1 MIGGAMDDRG
11 LWIAGTW
18 GAALLLWLGFRL
30 FYDGLR
36 RPMRPH
42 EIETFLAGLGERM
55 DATGN
60 DTARLR
66 AFLEAD
72 DGREFVML
80 NLVKTRPG
88 VITDPE
94 SGETLGGAE
103 WLRRY
108 SRTFVRGLIRRGG
121 HPVLVG
127 RKVGGYI
134 DAWNSS
140 ADPGWT
146 LFGTMRYRSRRDL
159 VRLAGDPAFR
169 AVHPAKLLGTEATFS
184 FPAQRIFGFHAG
196 PRTTAGLA
204 LALLAALGHIAIL
217 TWG

>member
-1 MIGGAMDDRG
+1 MDDRD
-11 LWIAGTW
+11 LWIMAIW

-36 RPMRPH
+36 RPLRPG
-42 EIETFLAGLGERM
+42 EIEAFLAGLGERM

-60 DTARLR
+60 DAARLR

-72 DGREFVML
+72 DGGEFVML
-80 NLVKTRPG
+80 NLVKTRPD
-88 VITDPE
+88 VITDPD
-94 SGETLGGAE
+94 SGEALGGAE
-103 WLRRY
+103 WLGRY
-108 SRTFVRGLIRRGG
+108 SQVFVRGLMRRGG
-121 HPVLVG
+121 HPVFVG

-134 DAWNSS
+134 DAWNTP

-159 VRLAGDPAFR
+159 IRVAGDPAFR

-184 FPAQRIFGFHAG
+184 FPAQRILGFHAG
-196 PRTTAGLA
+196 PRMTVGLA
-204 LALLAALGHIAIL
+204 LALCAALGHIAIL

>member
-1 MIGGAMDDRG
+1 MDDRG
-11 LWIAGTW
+11 LWIMAIW
-18 GAALLLWLGFRL
+18 SAALLLWLGFRL

-36 RPMRPH
+36 RPLRPH
-42 EIETFLAGLGERM
+42 EIETFLAGLGARM

-60 DTARLR
+60 DAARLR
-66 AFLEAD
+66 ACLEAD

-88 VITDPE
+88 IVADPD
-94 SGETLGGAE
+94 SGKALGGAG
-103 WLRRY
+103 WLGRY
-108 SRTFVRGLIRRGG
+108 SRVFVRGLMRRGG
-121 HPVLVG
+121 HPLFVG

-134 DAWNSS
+134 DAWNTP

-159 VRLAGDPAFR
+159 IHMAGDPAFR

-184 FPAQRIFGFHAG
+184 FPAQRIIGFHAG
-196 PRTTAGLA
+196 PRTTVGLA
-204 LALLAALGHIAIL
+204 LALCAALGHIAIL